1 VRKRWRAFSEASS
14 PDDAA
19 VAEDAVAFSKAYLEA
34 DADADAD
41 AGADADADADADA
54 GADADADAD
63 ADAVADADAEA
74 DADTEEKDV
83 KRGGNQSIKPYIS
96 MSRPAAVC
104 LALQ

>member
-1 VRKRWRAFSEASS
+1 MVRKRWRAFSEASS

-34 DADADAD
+34 DADADAE
-41 AGADADADADADA
+41 AGADADADADV
-54 GADADADAD
+54 
-63 ADAVADADAEA
+63 DAVADADAEA

>member
-1 VRKRWRAFSEASS
+1 MVRKRWRAFSEASS

-19 VAEDAVAFSKAYLEA
+19 VAEDAVAFSKAYLE
-34 DADADAD
+34 
-41 AGADADADADADA
+41 ADADADADA